1 MTTQSGDTLLPGS
14 IGEAQQSMKKYS
26 NFYERWLN
34 MWNDSQE
41 EKKNARTVIHDEE
54 LEWFETAQD
63 WRIALMA
70 GPENGFRTWGT
81 EITMADIPAGSHTG
95 QHEHGEEAIYI
106 VEGEGCSVVNGVRFD
121 WKEGSVLWMP
131 FGSQHQHF
139 NTGDSN
145 ARYLSFTSLNL
156 EHFAGLGR
164 VDQWQE
170 KGYTDTPIDAEL
182 SSTGLDKMGRRI
194 SVFKDDSPILAFD
207 PEDRSGDREK
217 FLDKPIEGG
226 QGQNANYGFGDV
238 MPQTERPAETQ
249 GMGHRDWSRAYMRKY
264 SRDGAELNW
273 KNMEVEISNSM
284 GDDPGRHG
292 GKHAH
297 MEAYLYIID
306 GSGYT
311 VVDGVKVPWKKGSL
325 VHVQGPQTQHQHG
338 NDTDKPNAQLRL
350 APGLRFGFFQPIA
363 RERFPYLVW
372 GGRGE
377 GDVQPQQG
385 GGYRGN
391 FAQ

>member
-1 MTTQSGDTLLPGS
+1 MS
-14 IGEAQQSMKKYS
+14 KYQ
-26 NFYERWLN
+26 NFYDRWLK
-34 MWNDSQE
+34 MWDESQE
-41 EKKNARTVIHDEE
+41 EKKTSRKVIHDEE
-54 LEWFETAQD
+54 LEWVETPQD
-63 WRIALMA
+63 YRIALMA

-81 EITMADIPAGSHTG
+81 EITIADIPAGHHTG
-95 QHEHGEEAIYI
+95 KHEHGEEGIYV
-106 VEGEGCSVVNGVRFD
+106 VEGEGFSVVNGQRFE

-139 NTGDSN
+139 NTGTGN
-145 ARYLSFTSLNL
+145 ARYLSFTALNL
-156 EHFAGLGR
+156 EHFAGLGK
-164 VDQWQE
+164 VDQWEE
-170 KGYTDTPIDAEL
+170 KGFTDTPVDAEL
-182 SSTGLDKMGRRI
+182 STNGLDRMGRRI
-194 SVFKDDSPILAFD
+194 AVFKDDSPVLAFD
-207 PEDRSGDREK
+207 PEDRSRGDREQ
-217 FLDKPIEGG
+217 FLETPIEGG
-226 QGQNANYGFGDV
+226 QGQNQNYGFGDV
-238 MPQTERPAETQ
+238 IPNQERPQAAQ
-249 GMGHRDWSRAYMRKY
+249 GMGHRDWSRGYMRRY
-264 SRDGAELNW
+264 NRDGEDLHW
-273 KNMEVEISNSM
+273 KNMEIEISNSM

-311 VVDGVKVPWKKGSL
+311 VVDGEKVPWKKGSL
-325 VHVQGPQTQHQHG
+325 VHVQGPQTQHQHF

-377 GDVQPQQG
+377 GDVTVQQ

-391 FAQ
+391 FAS

>member
-1 MTTQSGDTLLPGS
+1 MAT
-14 IGEAQQSMKKYS
+14 EAKEYK
-26 NFYERWLN
+26 NFYERWLH
-34 MWNDSQE
+34 MWDDSQE
-41 EKKNARTVIHDEE
+41 EKKNARAVIHDEE
-54 LEWFETAQD
+54 LEWIETPQD
-63 WRIALMA
+63 YRIALMA

-81 EITMADIPAGSHTG
+81 EITIADIPAGHHTG
-95 QHEHGEEAIYI
+95 QHEHGEEGIYI
-106 VEGEGCSVVNGVRFD
+106 VEGEGCSVVNGVRYD

-139 NTGDSN
+139 NTGDGN
-145 ARYLSFTSLNL
+145 ARYLSFTALNL

-170 KGYTDTPIDAEL
+170 KGFTDTPIDAEV
-182 SSTGLDKMGRRI
+182 SSDNLDRLGRRI
-194 SVFKDDSPILAFD
+194 HVSKDDSPVLTSD
-207 PEDRSGDREK
+207 PEDRRANDRPM
-217 FLDKPIEGG
+217 LDTPVEGG
-226 QGQNANYGFGDV
+226 WGQNARLGG
-238 MPQTERPAETQ
+238 EWAAEAQQRQ
-249 GMGHRDWSRAYMRKY
+249 GQPSATGGHRDWGRGYMRRYNRNGEDQK
-264 SRDGAELNW
+264 W
-273 KNMEVEISNSM
+273 KNMEIEISNSM
-284 GDDPGRHG
+284 GDNPGRHG

-297 MEAYLYIID
+297 MEAYLYIIE

-311 VVDGVKVPWKKGSL
+311 VVDGVKIPWKKGSL
-325 VHVQGPQTQHQHG
+325 LHVQGPQTQHQHV

-377 GDVQPQQG
+377 GDVEEQRG

-391 FAQ
+391 FGS

>member
-14 IGEAQQSMKKYS
+14 IGEAQQSMKKYG
-26 NFYERWLN
+26 NFYERWLG
-34 MWNDSQE
+34 MWDDSQE

-54 LEWFETAQD
+54 LEWIETAQD

-95 QHEHGEEAIYI
+95 QHEHGEEGIYI

-139 NTGDSN
+139 NTGDTN
-145 ARYLSFTSLNL
+145 ARYLSFTALNL

-164 VDQWQE
+164 VDQWKE
-170 KGYTDTPIDAEL
+170 KGFTDTSIEGEISKD
-182 SSTGLDKMGRRI
+182 GLDRMGRRI
-194 SVFKDDSPILAFD
+194 AVFKDDSPVLETD
-207 PEDRSGDREK
+207 PEDRRAGDRK
-217 FLDKPIEGG
+217 DFLETPVEGG
-226 QGQNANYGFGDV
+226 EGQNANYGFGGLTNQA
-238 MPQTERPAETQ
+238 PPGAS
-249 GMGHRDWSRAYMRKY
+249 GGHRDWSRGYMRRY
-264 SRDGAELNW
+264 NRQGEDQHW
-273 KNMEVEISNSM
+273 KNMEIEISNSM
-284 GDDPGRHG
+284 GDLPGRHG

-297 MEAYLYIID
+297 MEAYLYIIE

-311 VVDGVKVPWKKGSL
+311 VVDGTKIPWKKGSL
-325 VHVQGPQTQHQHG
+325 VHVQGPQTQHQHY

-377 GDVQPQQG
+377 SEDQPEEMKG

-391 FAQ
+391 FGS